1 MRAANNTPLLSH
13 RRKQIKRL
21 GTNHYPLMYTSSPT
35 SRQLSDMVRKGEFRQ
50 DLYCRLAVLT
60 VEASPLRERR
70 DDIPVMVNQFLNEAA
85 KAGTGPTGEY
95 AIDEDAVELLC
106 RCD

>member
-1 MRAANNTPLLSH
+1 MRVAKQTILESSVSLEFLL
-13 RRKQIKRL
+13 
-21 GTNHYPLMYTSSPT
+21 Y
-35 SRQLSDMVRKGEFRQ
+35 KGEFRQ

-85 KAGTGPTGEY
+85 KAGTGPTSEY